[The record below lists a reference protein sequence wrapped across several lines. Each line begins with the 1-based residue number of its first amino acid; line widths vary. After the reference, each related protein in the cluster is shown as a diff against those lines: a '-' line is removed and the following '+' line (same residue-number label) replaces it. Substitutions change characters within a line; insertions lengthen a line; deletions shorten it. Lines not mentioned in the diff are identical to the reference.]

1 LESEFA
7 FYGGLH
13 ATMQAM
19 LVKPILFDFV
29 VLIFVLAYLFGL
41 YVVLSGWDATVKS
54 MKGAWNQR
62 PEIGFGSA
70 NAKKGKS
77 TKRQ

>member
-1 LESEFA
+1 MESEFA

-19 LVKPILFDFV
+19 LVKPALFDFV
-29 VLIFVLAYLFGL
+29 VLLVVVAYLFVL
-41 YVVLSGWDATVKS
+41 YVLLSGWENTMDS
-54 MKGAWNQR
+54 LKGAWNQR

-70 NAKKGKS
+70 TTKKGKS